1 MSGEW
6 SDMTHQT
13 PVIAHSVT
21 PTRSGGRGTVL
32 VADFGDAGLRALFL
46 ELTTTEF
53 TLHYVDDRTRL
64 VTTAIAL
71 RPTAVLLPVQ
81 DAAGTTCAPL
91 AARLCAEAPDVRV
104 ITLWRPDHDHDELTE
119 AIRAGSELFAV
130 RAASDII
137 QCVADLR
144 GAGTLSTSDLDAVRA
159 LLADLE
165 PPWLV
170 EILLASA
177 RWAHRGLS
185 VGDFAQLA
193 GYSRRT
199 LGRQTIRAGWPVPAE
214 LVEWG
219 RLLRASLIQWREQST
234 LAALA
239 HASGFTG
246 PHALHRTADRLLG
259 EKVVLPGTL
268 TPLGVSSALRR
279 RLTR

>member
-1 MSGEW
+1 MSHDAP
-6 SDMTHQT
+6 S
-13 PVIAHSVT
+13 IAHSVT
-21 PTRSGGRGTVL
+21 PGLIDAGGTVL
-32 VADFGDAGLRALFL
+32 VGHVGDAGFRALFVDL
-46 ELTTTEF
+46 ATTAF
-53 TLHYVDDRTRL
+53 TLTYVPDRTRL
-64 VTTAIAL
+64 VAATIAH
-71 RPTAVLLPVQ
+71 RPIAVLLPVH
-81 DAAGTTCAPL
+81 DAAGITCAPL
-91 AARLCAEAPDVRV
+91 AARICAEVPDVRV
-104 ITLWRPDHDHDELTE
+104 ITLWRPDQERSALADV
-119 AIRAGSELFAV
+119 IRAGSELFPVASTADVV
-130 RAASDII
+130 RCISR
-137 QCVADLR
+137 LR
-144 GAGTLSTSDLDAVRA
+144 GAGTLSSSELDAVRA

-165 PPWLV
+165 PSWLV
-170 EILLASA
+170 EILLASV

-185 VGDFAQLA
+185 VGDFARLV

-259 EKVVLPGTL
+259 EKVMLPGTL